1 MPAIGKFLQAVTDT
15 GIQVKD
21 FAHASRLYADNVFA
35 LAPKAGWLYYVV
47 FDIEPSAITDAQWA
61 NQQRISEVGLLVKSA
76 DLPKFSPQ
84 VEVVNQYNRKTII
97 QKGITYNPV
106 GISLHDDQSN
116 VVHNMWLNYYRYYYA
131 DSTWAGTGPRGTDAD
146 NTPGAY
152 QNNKYLPSTDLFNPV
167 NYGLNSK
174 LTVAPFFRSITI
186 YQLNRKIFTS
196 YKLVN
201 PLISS
206 WEHDR
211 VDQTQGNKL
220 AESKMTVNYE
230 AVFYGVGR
238 VKRASPSGFAVFH
251 YDTSPSPLSL
261 AGGGNASLFGPGGVI
276 PGALEIFGDVSN
288 ILNPDASI
296 SPLGILGTAIKGAS
310 LVRNVKGITKESLR
324 AEGYSILQGT
334 LRNISQGGLNGLG
347 TNLNLQKGNNYVTA
361 GQFLGTPV
369 SVLTAAAI
377 GQEFGPG
384 GTTSQILSPNGTPPT
399 SATRSVT
406 GGNNTQLAQ
415 GRTAIADSEP
425 SASSDDNTPSGDS
438 PAAGTYFPPAQPLS
452 NTDPF
457 EAPNVDENSA
467 VEDVDLALEEL
478 NSSWASDNEYVVS
491 QSPNADEVSAKLN
504 YPEISPAEYD
514 AIKADADK
522 AFSSAQAV
530 QAQVDSKYQAE
541 YTRLTNL
548 KQQIQNNTSG
558 GGNVQSTNDESPST
572 PSPESDAVPQDIE
585 GE

>member
-1 MPAIGKFLQAVTDT
+1 MPSIGNFLQSVTNT

-47 FDIEPSAITDAQWA
+47 FDVEPSAITDKQWA
-61 NQQRISEVGLLVKSA
+61 NQQRVSEVGMLVKSA
-76 DLPKFSPQ
+76 DLPKFNVQ
-84 VEVVNQYNRKTII
+84 TEVVNQYNRKTVI

-106 GISLHDDQSN
+106 SLSLHDDQSN

-131 DSTWAGTGPRGTDAD
+131 DSTWGGTGPIGTAKE

-167 NYGLNSK
+167 NYGLNSR

-186 YQLNRKIFTS
+186 YQLNRKLFTS

-201 PLISS
+201 PIISA

-211 VDQTQGNKL
+211 VDQTQGNRP

-230 AVFYGVGR
+230 AVFYGVGQ
-238 VKRASPSGFAVFH
+238 VKKDTPTGFAVFH

-261 AGGGNASLFGPGGVI
+261 AGGGNNSLFGPGGVI

-288 ILNPDASI
+288 ILNPDSKVG
-296 SPLGILGTAIKGAS
+296 PLGVLGTVIKGAS
-310 LVRNVKGITKESLR
+310 LVRNVKGITRDSLR
-324 AEGYSILQGT
+324 AEGYKILEGT

-347 TNLNLQKGNNYVTA
+347 VNLNLQKGNNFATA

-369 SVLTAAAI
+369 AVVTAAAI

-384 GTTSQILSPNGTPPT
+384 GTTTQTPAVNGTPPT
-399 SATRSVT
+399 SATGSVIGANTRS
-406 GGNNTQLAQ
+406 LAQ
-415 GRTAIADSEP
+415 GAAAVGATQLGGSTDDSDP
-425 SASSDDNTPSGDS
+425 AGDTV
-438 PAAGTYFPPAQPLS
+438 AQGTYFSPVELPL
-452 NTDPF
+452 NNQPF
-457 EAPNVDENSA
+457 EKPDIDENSA

-478 NSSWASDNEYVVS
+478 RSGWASDNDFIAG
-491 QSPNADEVSAKLN
+491 QQPNPDEVSVKLN
-504 YPEISPAEYD
+504 DAASTQEHA
-514 AIKADADK
+514 AIKADADR
-522 AFSSAQAV
+522 AFSSAQTA
-530 QAQVDSKYQAE
+530 QAAVDSKYRAE
-541 YTRLTNL
+541 FNRLTAL
-548 KQQIQNNTSG
+548 KQQIQTQTSAS
-558 GGNVQSTNDESPST
+558 GNVQSGNDSSSSE
-572 PSPESDAVPQDIE
+572 PSPESSSAQLPDIE
-585 GE
+585 F

>member
-1 MPAIGKFLQAVTDT
+1 MPSIGNFLQSVTNT

-47 FDIEPSAITDAQWA
+47 FDIEPSAITDKQWA
-61 NQQRISEVGLLVKSA
+61 NQQRVSEVGMLVKSA
-76 DLPKFSPQ
+76 DLPKFNVQ
-84 VEVVNQYNRKTII
+84 TEVVNQYNRKTVI
-97 QKGITYNPV
+97 QKGITYNPI
-106 GISLHDDQSN
+106 GINLHDDQSN

-131 DSTWAGTGPRGTDAD
+131 DSTWGGTGPIGTARD
-146 NTPGAY
+146 NTPGAF

-186 YQLNRKIFTS
+186 YQLNRKLFTS

-201 PLISS
+201 PLIAS

-220 AESKMTVNYE
+220 SESKMSLNYE
-230 AVFYGVGR
+230 AVFYGVGQVR
-238 VKRASPSGFAVFH
+238 KDTPTGFAVFH

-261 AGGGNASLFGPGGVI
+261 AGGGNSSLFGPGGVI

-288 ILNPDASI
+288 ILNPDSNVG
-296 SPLGILGTAIKGAS
+296 PLGVLGTVIKGAS
-310 LVRNVKGITKESLR
+310 LVRNVKGITRDSLR

-347 TNLNLQKGNNYVTA
+347 VNLNLQKGNNFATA

-369 SVLTAAAI
+369 AVVTAAAI

-384 GTTSQILSPNGTPPT
+384 GTTTQTPAVNGTPPT
-399 SATRSVT
+399 SATGSTIDANARS
-406 GGNNTQLAQ
+406 LAQ
-415 GRTAIADSEP
+415 GRAAVGATQLSGPTDDSEP
-425 SASSDDNTPSGDS
+425 SGNSIAE
-438 PAAGTYFPPAQPLS
+438 GTYFSPVELPL
-452 NTDPF
+452 NDQPF
-457 EAPNVDENSA
+457 EKPDIDENSA

-478 NSSWASDNEYVVS
+478 RSGWATDNDFIAG
-491 QSPNADEVSAKLN
+491 QRPNPDEVSVKLN
-504 YPEISPAEYD
+504 DASSTEEHA
-514 AIKADADK
+514 AIKADADR
-522 AFSSAQAV
+522 AFSSAQT
-530 QAQVDSKYQAE
+530 AQSAVDSKYRTE
-541 YTRLTNL
+541 FNRLTAL
-548 KQQIQNNTSG
+548 KQQIQTQTSAS
-558 GGNVQSTNDESPST
+558 GNVQSGNDSSSSE
-572 PSPESDAVPQDIE
+572 PSPESSSAQLPDIE
-585 GE
+585 F

>member
-1 MPAIGKFLQAVTDT
+1 MPSIGKFLQAVTDT

-21 FAHASRLYADNVFA
+21 YAHASRLYADNVFA

-47 FDIEPSAITDAQWA
+47 FDIEPSAITDQQWA
-61 NQQRISEVGLLVKSA
+61 NQQRISEVGMLVKSA
-76 DLPKFSPQ
+76 DLPKFSIAT
-84 VEVVNQYNRKTII
+84 ETVNQYNRKTVV

-106 GISLHDDQSN
+106 GINLHDDQSN

-131 DSTWAGTGPRGTDAD
+131 DSTWGGTGPIGTAKD

-167 NYGLNSK
+167 NYGLNSR

-186 YQLNRKIFTS
+186 YQLNRKLFTS

-201 PLISS
+201 PMIAS

-220 AESKMTVNYE
+220 SESKMTLNYE
-230 AVFYGVGR
+230 AVFYGVGQ
-238 VKRASPSGFAVFH
+238 VKKDTPSGFAVFH

-261 AGGGNASLFGPGGVI
+261 AGGGNSTLFGPGGVI

-288 ILNPDASI
+288 ILNPDSKVG
-296 SPLGILGTAIKGAS
+296 PLGVLGTVIKGAS

-324 AEGYSILQGT
+324 AEGYSILQST

-347 TNLNLQKGNNYVTA
+347 VNLNLQKGNNYVTA

-369 SVLTAAAI
+369 AVVTAAAI

-384 GTTSQILSPNGTPPT
+384 GTTTQSPAPNGTPPR
-399 SATRSVT
+399 SATGAVASGNSAQLQQGKEAVDNSQPSVP
-406 GGNNTQLAQ
+406 N
-415 GRTAIADSEP
+415 
-425 SASSDDNTPSGDS
+425 DDNAPSGS
-438 PAAGTYFPPAQPLS
+438 TPAPGTYFTPVEPVL
-452 NTDPF
+452 NTAPF
-457 EAPNVDENSA
+457 TAPSVDENSA

-478 NSSWASDNEYVVS
+478 RSSWASDNEYIAG
-491 QSPNADEVSAKLN
+491 QSPNPDEVSAKLN
-504 YPEISPAEYD
+504 YPEISDAEHA
-514 AIKADADK
+514 AIKADADR
-522 AFSSAQAV
+522 AFSSAQAA

-541 YTRLTNL
+541 FTRLTAL
-548 KQQIQNNTSG
+548 KQQIQSQTSAS
-558 GGNVQSTNDESPST
+558 GNVQSSADASSSSA
-572 PSPESDAVPQDIE
+572 SPESSAIPPATE
-585 GE
+585 E